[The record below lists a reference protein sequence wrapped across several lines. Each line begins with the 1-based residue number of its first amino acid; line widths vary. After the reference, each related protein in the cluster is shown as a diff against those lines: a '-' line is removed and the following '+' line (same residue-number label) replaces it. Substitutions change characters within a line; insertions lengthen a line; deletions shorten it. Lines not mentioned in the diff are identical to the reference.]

1 MAISLE
7 KYQRKP
13 LLNSGVVGGR
23 ADNEGVIASVL
34 TGLQTV
40 KEWHSKWV
48 CVDSKKKK
56 KNGVLFVNAFY
67 VLTILFLK

>member
-40 KEWHSKWV
+40 KEWHSK
-48 CVDSKKKK
+48 
-56 KNGVLFVNAFY
+56 
-67 VLTILFLK
+67 